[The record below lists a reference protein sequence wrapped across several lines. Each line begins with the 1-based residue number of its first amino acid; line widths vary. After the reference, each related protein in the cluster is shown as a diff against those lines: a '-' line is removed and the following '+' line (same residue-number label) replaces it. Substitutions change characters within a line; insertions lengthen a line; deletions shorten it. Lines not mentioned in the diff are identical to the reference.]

1 MSVIQDG
8 NENENGNVNEALDGK
23 SCGSAVCLNPN
34 VEYEYEMIHR
44 DIKSVFVFV
53 FVVVVFAKTPN
64 DEKGKQN
71 KTKPYSLEQ
80 TKRKATKK
88 TPKQQQ
94 T

>member
-1 MSVIQDG
+1 MIRDG

-53 FVVVVFAKTPN
+53 VVVFAKTPN

-71 KTKPYSLEQ
+71 KTKQSP
-80 TKRKATKK
+80 TV
-88 TPKQQQ
+88 
-94 T
+94 